1 MFTLLLRKMRNTKW
15 MVFCLLIGC
24 VMACAMMATIP
35 IYMNASLQRML
46 VKDLEVFQQDYNIYP
61 GMYNTKY
68 AMNMSLNAE
77 GQRQLIEATEKAVD
91 ESFEQLDVEATN
103 KRFVSD
109 DYLYAANFSTEAGG
123 DSVKLHLGAMSG
135 IADNITITQGRM
147 FEPGENGNGAFE
159 VITTERA
166 MKVTG
171 IAVGQTYELANIF
184 DPSKGS
190 IRVEVVGVFEPK
202 EGCEAYW
209 AEGLDEYLS
218 SVLADYDTYLGEMLD
233 TGALHTSQYVN
244 NYAIDYNK
252 LDMTRLDS
260 FIEKID
266 EQAEAYKQ
274 AKVSF
279 SMPAK
284 EIIED
289 YAERASQLR
298 LVLWLL
304 QIPIMLMILFYLFMV
319 AQLNV
324 EQEKNEIAVFK
335 SRGASRGQVV
345 LMYALESVVIGVC
358 SALLAP
364 FAGLLLCRI
373 LGASNG
379 FLEFVNRSSIPAR
392 LSFEA
397 FIYSFIAAAVFFA
410 TTMLPIFPATKETI
424 VGHKQSKAKKRKL
437 SLWEKTGLDIILLGG
452 SVGWLYYYKKEQA
465 QLLSEGVT
473 DITATVNPMLFVA
486 STGFILG
493 CGLLIIRLYPLM
505 IRLIAFAGRRFWPP
519 SIHVSLNN
527 IGRSSTGREKFLIL
541 FLVLTVSLGLFFA
554 NTARALNRSA
564 TDQIN
569 YAVGCDVRLTE
580 TWKSNKVSKSSQGQS
595 AASFGMTGNTSGDEE
610 EEEVDASTLSYE
622 EPDFTRFEKLDG
634 VEAAARV
641 FRKDSVT
648 LSSSKMKVPKKA
660 TYKDKNERK
669 KEDFMNMEDTG
680 SSNSAKDVTLMTVD
694 PSEFSKV
701 VWTTPR
707 LFPTHINN
715 YLNALADYNS
725 GVILSTSFRDTYG
738 LKLGDTVSCKWGSNS
753 EFTVTVLAFVDC
765 WPSIQPYAKTETGE
779 YRDFA
784 IMNFDYVRV
793 ATNVEPYEVWLNLK
807 DGTKTEDFYTALE
820 DAKKKCDT
828 LEVASQQIIQK
839 KNDPMLQ
846 GMNGALTLGF
856 IIIMIMCI
864 IGFLIYWIISIRSRT
879 LQFGILRAMGMKFRE
894 IIAMLITEQVLV
906 SGAAIVL
913 SFVVGS
919 IASELF
925 VPLFQSFM
933 QSGAYPEFAVIPE
946 RGDYLKIY
954 AALGAMLLFCF
965 AVLGRLIRGIN
976 ISKALKLG
984 ED

>member
-46 VKDLEVFQQDYNIYP
+46 VKDLETFQNDYDIYP

-68 AMNMSLNAE
+68 ALNMSVNAE
-77 GQRQLIEATEKAVD
+77 GQRELIDSTDEVVGETFGQLGVKAD
-91 ESFEQLDVEATN
+91 N
-103 KRFVSD
+103 KKFISD
-109 DYLYAANFSTEAGG
+109 DYLYAANFSTDAGG
-123 DSVKLHLGAMSG
+123 DTLKMHLGAMTDLL
-135 IADNITITQGRM
+135 DNVDIVQGRA
-147 FEPGENGNGAFE
+147 FEAGKNSNGAFE

-184 DPSKGS
+184 DDSQGS
-190 IRVEVVGVFEPK
+190 VRVEVVGVFEPK
-202 EGCEAYW
+202 EGSESYW
-209 AEGLDEYLS
+209 AEGLDDYVS
-218 SVLADYDTYLGEMLD
+218 SVFADYDTLKGEMLD
-233 TGALHTSQYVN
+233 TGALHITQFVS
-244 NYAIDYNK
+244 NYAIDYSR
-252 LDMTRLDS
+252 LDMSSLDS

-266 EQAEAYKQ
+266 EQVNAYKEVKIQ
-274 AKVSF
+274 F
-279 SMPAK
+279 SLPAK

-289 YAERASQLR
+289 YAQRAVQLR

-335 SRGASRGQVV
+335 SRGASRGQVI
-345 LMYALESVVIGVC
+345 LMYALESLVIALV
-358 SALLAP
+358 SAAAAP

-379 FLEFVNRSSIPAR
+379 FLEFVNRSAIPAR
-392 LSFEA
+392 LSLEA
-397 FIYSFIAAAVFFA
+397 FIYSLIASLVFFI
-410 TTMLPIFPATKETI
+410 TTMLPIFPATKTTI
-424 VGHKQSKAKKRKL
+424 VGHKQSKAKKRRL
-437 SLWEKTGLDIILLGG
+437 SLWEKTGLDIIFLGG
-452 SVGWLYYYKKEQA
+452 SCTWLYFYKREQE
-465 QLLSEGVT
+465 QLISEGLT
-473 DITATVNPMLFVA
+473 DISATVNPMLFVA
-486 STGFILG
+486 STAFILG
-493 CGLLIIRLYPLM
+493 AGLLIIRLYPFV
-505 IRLIAFAGRRFWPP
+505 IRLIAFAGKRFWPP

-569 YAVGCDVRLTE
+569 YAVGADVRLAE
-580 TWKSNKVSKSSQGQS
+580 EWKSNKETSSSQS
-595 AASFGMTGNTSGDEE
+595 TGVYGLAGYNDGSDEE

-622 EPDFTRFEKLDG
+622 EPDFTRYEKLEG
-634 VEAAARV
+634 VEAAAKV
-641 FRKDSVT
+641 FTKNGVRI
-648 LSSSKMKVPKKA
+648 SSSTMKVPKKT
-660 TYKDKNERK
+660 TYKDNRNRDR
-669 KEDFMNMEDTG
+669 EDFINMNDESTTNAT
-680 SSNSAKDVTLMTVD
+680 SDVTLMTVQ
-694 PSEFSKV
+694 PGEFSKV

-707 LFPTHINN
+707 LLPTHINN
-715 YLNALADYNS
+715 YLNALSDYNS
-725 GVILSTSFRDTYG
+725 GVILSASFRDTYG
-738 LKLGDTVSCKWGSNS
+738 LKLGDSVNVSWGSNS
-753 EFTVTVLAFVDC
+753 EFTATVLAFVDC

-793 ATNVEPYEVWLNLK
+793 ATNVEPYEVWINLS
-807 DGTKTEDFYTALE
+807 DGVKTEDFYKSLE
-820 DAKKKCDT
+820 ESKIECTT
-828 LEVASQQIIQK
+828 LEVASQQIVQK

-864 IGFLIYWIISIRSRT
+864 IGFLIYWILSIKSRT

-894 IIAMLITEQVLV
+894 IITMLITEQVLV
-906 SGAAIVL
+906 SGVAIIL

-919 IASELF
+919 IASDLF

-933 QSGAYPEFAVIPE
+933 QTGAYPEFAVIPL
-946 RGDYLKIY
+946 RADYLKIY
-954 AALGAMLLFCF
+954 AALGAMLVFCF
-965 AVLGRLIRGIN
+965 MVLGRLIAGIN

>member
-24 VMACAMMATIP
+24 IMACAMMATIP

-46 VKDLEVFQQDYNIYP
+46 VKDLETFQQSYEIYP

-68 AMNMSLNAE
+68 ALNMSLNAE
-77 GQRQLIEATEKAVD
+77 GQRKLIEATEKAID
-91 ESFEQLDVEATN
+91 ESFEELDVKATN
-103 KRFVSD
+103 KKFVSD
-109 DYLYAANFSTEAGG
+109 DYLYAANFATEAGG
-123 DSVKLHLGAMSG
+123 DTVKMHLGAMSD
-135 IADNITITQGRM
+135 IADNVNITQGRM
-147 FEPGENGNGAFE
+147 FKPGKNSNGAYE
-159 VITTERA
+159 VIATERA

-171 IAVGQTYELANIF
+171 IAVGGSYELANIF
-184 DPSKGS
+184 EPDNGS
-190 IRVEVVGVFEPK
+190 IRVEVTGVFEPK

-209 AEGLDEYLS
+209 AEGLDGYVS
-218 SVLADYDTYLGEMLD
+218 SVITDYDTYLGEMLD
-233 TGALHTSQYVN
+233 TGALHTSQFVD
-244 NYAIDYNK
+244 NYAIDYTR

-260 FIEKID
+260 FIEDINAQIESYKEVKI
-266 EQAEAYKQ
+266 
-274 AKVSF
+274 SF

-284 EIIED
+284 SIIED
-289 YAERASQLR
+289 YASRASQLK

-335 SRGASRGQVV
+335 SRGASRGQIM
-345 LMYALESVVIGVC
+345 LMYALESLVIGVV
-358 SALLAP
+358 SAVAAP

-379 FLEFVNRSSIPAR
+379 FLEFVNRSAIPAR
-392 LSFEA
+392 LSLEA
-397 FIYSFIAAAVFFA
+397 FIYSFIASAVFFA

-437 SLWEKTGLDIILLGG
+437 ALWEKTGLDIILLGG
-452 SVGWLYYYKKEQA
+452 SIAWLYFYKRQQA

-473 DITATVNPMLFVA
+473 ETTATVNPMLFVA
-486 STGFILG
+486 STAFILG
-493 CGLLIIRLYPLM
+493 CGLLIIRLYPFV
-505 IRLIAFAGRRFWPP
+505 IRLIAFAGKRFWPP
-519 SIHVSLNN
+519 SVHVSLNN

-569 YAVGCDVRLTE
+569 YAIGTDVKLAEAWR
-580 TWKSNKVSKSSQGQS
+580 NNNVSAPAAIQSQS
-595 AASFGMTGNTSGDEE
+595 AGGPGASAEISVE

-622 EPDFTRFEKLDG
+622 EPDFTRYEKLEG
-634 VEAAARV
+634 VEAAAKV
-641 FRKDSVT
+641 FVKESVT
-648 LSSSKMKVPKKA
+648 ISSDKMKVPKKT
-660 TYKDKNERK
+660 TYRDKDERDRA
-669 KEDFMNMEDTG
+669 DFMNMND
-680 SSNSAKDVTLMTVD
+680 SSSSKSAKDVTLMTID
-694 PSEFSKV
+694 PGEFSKV

-715 YLNALADYNS
+715 YLNALADFNS
-725 GVILSTSFRDTYG
+725 GVILSSQFRDTYG

-753 EFTVTVLAFVDC
+753 EFEVTILAFVDC
-765 WPSIQPYAKTETGE
+765 WPSIQPYEKTDSGQ

-784 IMNFDYVRV
+784 IMNFDFVRV
-793 ATNVEPYEVWLNLK
+793 ATNVEPYEVWLKLK
-807 DGTKTEDFYTALE
+807 DGTKTEDFYKALE
-820 DAKKKCDT
+820 NADIKCTT
-828 LEVASQQIIQK
+828 LEVASQQMIQK

-864 IGFLIYWIISIRSRT
+864 IGFLIYWILSIRSRT

-913 SFVVGS
+913 AFVVGS
-919 IASELF
+919 YASDLF

-933 QSGAYPEFAVIPE
+933 QAGAYPDFAVIPD

-965 AVLGRLIRGIN
+965 IVLGRLIAGIN